1 MSKNVQDQKPPRSA
15 EAEAWLKDEIAAQ
28 ETRYQAIVDEQ
39 TALIP
44 EREQWYA
51 DFLNIISTK
60 GFNVTGDMRRVI
72 GEDELPTKP
81 DRDDAMKV
89 VW

>member
-1 MSKNVQDQKPPRSA
+1 MSKNVQEQKPPRTA
-15 EAEAWLKDEIAAQ
+15 EAEAWLKDETAAQ
-28 ETRYQAIVDEQ
+28 QRRYEAIVDEQ
-39 TALIP
+39 TALTS
-44 EREQWYA
+44 EREAWYA
-51 DFLNIISTK
+51 EFLSIISTK

-72 GEDELPTKP
+72 GEDELPAKP